1 MILLKEVSKAYDK
14 VPILQNINLEIP
26 KGSFCSISGKSGAG
40 KSTLLKIIAGIE
52 SPTSGQITLDG
63 TDLKK
68 INYPDLWGKRFS
80 FVFQNYFL
88 LDDKT
93 VKKNLKLAQRKI
105 SEDAMLTALSRVGL
119 QSELLTQPVYKLSG
133 GEKQRV
139 GIARATIKPFDVLIA
154 DEPTGNLDHQN
165 AQAIIK
171 IFQEL
176 QALGKTIIVVSH
188 DDDFQKV
195 ADQKLCLWDSKL
207 VSVHESQV

>member
-1 MILLKEVSKAYDK
+1 MK
-14 VPILQNINLEIP
+14 
-26 KGSFCSISGKSGAG
+26 
-40 KSTLLKIIAGIE
+40 
-52 SPTSGQITLDG
+52 
-63 TDLKK
+63 
-68 INYPDLWGKRFS
+68 
-80 FVFQNYFL
+80 
-88 LDDKT
+88 
-93 VKKNLKLAQRKI
+93 
-105 SEDAMLTALSRVGL
+105 
-119 QSELLTQPVYKLSG
+119 
-133 GEKQRV
+133 KQRV

>member
-1 MILLKEVSKAYDK
+1 M
-14 VPILQNINLEIP
+14 
-26 KGSFCSISGKSGAG
+26 
-40 KSTLLKIIAGIE
+40 
-52 SPTSGQITLDG
+52 
-63 TDLKK
+63 
-68 INYPDLWGKRFS
+68 
-80 FVFQNYFL
+80 